1 MAAVAL
7 SVCEMVEETKIME
20 QVMLD
25 SRLLDMTKELN
36 GEKQLISLSPL

>member
-25 SRLLDMTKELN
+25 SRLLDMTIN
-36 GEKQLISLSPL
+36 GEFISS

>member
-7 SVCEMVEETKIME
+7 SVCEMVEETNIME
-20 QVMLD
+20 LD